1 MSPRML
7 KLSSFTAVFLCGVAG
22 LAEPFPFD
30 LPVAHSYLT
39 FQSFMFHLHSGSNSA
54 IFCLFLLFFKFSGA
68 RTILTVLFYNCRNR
82 FKVGLLRSVLTPARF
97 HYAHTHC
104 PSHHPHLCCC
114 HSLFTSRLQYTL
126 NMFRSRSQR
135 QSNQCFV

>member
-1 MSPRML
+1 MSPHMS
-7 KLSSFTAVFLCGVAG
+7 KLSYFTAVFLCGAPG
-22 LAEPFPFD
+22 LAKPFF
-30 LPVAHSYLT
+30 YLT
-39 FQSFMFHLHSGSNSA
+39 CQCFVPLALFSISCSILIGQQLWHFMSVST
-54 IFCLFLLFFKFSGA
+54 LLFTCPNHA
-68 RTILTVLFYNCRNR
+68 NCPFHNRRNR
-82 FKVGLLRSVLTPARF
+82 FRVGLLRYVLTPARF

-114 HSLFTSRLQYTL
+114 HSLFISRLQYTL